1 MTGKKSAF
9 KFVEAN
15 KGRYPITFLVKVAG
29 VSRAGYYKWRDRV
42 PGLTRQERDK
52 PLLIMMIS
60 LYVTH
65 GGNLGHQRFKDE
77 LKNRYDEVVN
87 LKRIK
92 RMRRM
97 YNLPLK
103 TKRRNPRPK
112 GKQPYGNIGNLL
124 NRNFKALKPGI
135 KFCVDITYLEILK
148 PKKDFLFLCSII
160 DLYNNEVVAYS
171 IGEHQATGLVKEAVE
186 KLAVHGFEKGAILHS
201 DQGVQFTNFGYQSL
215 LKNMHLTQSMSRRG
229 NCWDNAC
236 IESFF
241 GKLKTEM
248 PGFSIPETADEMVE
262 AVTAY
267 ITYYNEERPQL
278 KFKTSPKA
286 YRLAS

>member
-1 MTGKKSAF
+1 MTGKISAF

-15 KGRYPITFLVKVAG
+15 KERFPITFLVKVAG
-29 VSRAGYYKWRDRV
+29 VSRAGYYKWKDRAPV
-42 PGLTRQERDK
+42 MTRQERDK
-52 PLLIMMIS
+52 PLLVMMIS

-77 LKNRYDEVVN
+77 LKTRYDEVVN

-103 TKRRNPRPK
+103 TKRRKPRPK
-112 GKQPYGNIGNLL
+112 GNQPYGNIGNLL

-148 PKKDFLFLCSII
+148 PRKDFLFLCSIM
-160 DLYNNEVVAYS
+160 DLYNNEIVAYS
-171 IGEHQATGLVKEAVE
+171 IGEHQATDLVKEAIE

-215 LKNMHLTQSMSRRG
+215 LKNMYLTQSMSRRG

-248 PGFSIPETADEMVE
+248 PGFSIPETADEMKE

-278 KFKTSPKA
+278 KLKSSPKA